1 MNSFDADILRFLNQ
15 FACRSITWDAF
26 VTTLESANLL
36 KGGAIMAGFLWI
48 WFRDGENKTRDRE
61 FVLLSLWASAASVF
75 LARALAL
82 ILPFRERPL
91 RTPSLHFQ
99 LPYVM
104 NPETLHNWSSFP
116 SDHAAFSF
124 TAATC
129 ILFVSR
135 RLGILALFYSFFVI
149 CLPRLYLGIH
159 YPTDI
164 VAGALLGA
172 AMAFCVKVSPLRTAG
187 ARPFLRWERL
197 YPSRFYTIF
206 FVVGFEF
213 SEMFDSL
220 RAIGKFVLIAAK
232 TAANQL
238 LH

>member
-15 FACRSITWDAF
+15 FSRRSFTWDAF
-26 VTTLESANLL
+26 VTTLEEVNLL
-36 KGGAIMAGFLWI
+36 KGAAIMAGFLWI

-61 FVLLSLWASAASVF
+61 FVLLSLLASAASVF

-82 ILPFRERPL
+82 TLPFRERPL
-91 RTPSLHFQ
+91 RNPSLHFQ

-129 ILFVSR
+129 LLFISR

-149 CLPRLYLGIH
+149 CFPRVYLGIH

-164 VAGALLGA
+164 VVGALLGI
-172 AMAFCVKVSPLRTAG
+172 AMAFWVKLSSLRTAVT
-187 ARPFLRWERL
+187 RPFLRWEQL
-197 YPSRFYTIF
+197 YPRRFYTIF

-220 RAIGKFVLIAAK
+220 RAIGKFVLIGAK
-232 TAANQL
+232 TAADQL
-238 LH
+238 LR

>member
-15 FACRSITWDAF
+15 FARRSLTWDGF
-26 VTTLESANLL
+26 VATLEYASLF
-36 KGGAIMAGFLWI
+36 KGAAITGGFLWI
-48 WFRDGENKTRDRE
+48 WFREGENKTRDRE
-61 FVLLSLWASAASVF
+61 FVPLSLLASAASVL

-82 ILPFRERPL
+82 TLPFRERPL
-91 RTPSLHFQ
+91 RNPSLHFQ

-104 NPETLHNWSSFP
+104 NLETLRNWSSFP

-129 ILFVSR
+129 LLFVSR
-135 RLGILALFYSFFVI
+135 RLGILALLYSFFVI
-149 CLPRLYLGIH
+149 CFPRVYLGIH

-164 VAGALLGA
+164 VVGALLGV
-172 AMAFCVKVSPLRTAG
+172 AMAFWVKLSPLRTAV
-187 ARPFLRWERL
+187 ARPFVRWEKV

-206 FVVGFEF
+206 FVVTFEF
-213 SEMFDSL
+213 AEMFDSV
-220 RAIGKFVLIAAK
+220 RAIGKFVFITAK